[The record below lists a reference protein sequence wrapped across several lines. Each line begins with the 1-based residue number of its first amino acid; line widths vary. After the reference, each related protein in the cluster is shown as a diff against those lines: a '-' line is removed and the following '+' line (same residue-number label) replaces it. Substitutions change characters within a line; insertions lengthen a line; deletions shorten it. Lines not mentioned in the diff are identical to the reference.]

1 MKNQQYLISIPAAAA
16 VYGIGRTKLYELVN
30 SDNSIPAVK
39 VGAYT
44 KLNRKLFE
52 QWLDEATIEGKEL

>member
-1 MKNQQYLISIPAAAA
+1 MKNQQYLVSISEAAKIF
-16 VYGIGRTKLYELVN
+16 GIGRTKLYELVN

-44 KLNRKLFE
+44 KINRKLFE
-52 QWLDEATIEGKEL
+52 QYLDEAAIQGKEL